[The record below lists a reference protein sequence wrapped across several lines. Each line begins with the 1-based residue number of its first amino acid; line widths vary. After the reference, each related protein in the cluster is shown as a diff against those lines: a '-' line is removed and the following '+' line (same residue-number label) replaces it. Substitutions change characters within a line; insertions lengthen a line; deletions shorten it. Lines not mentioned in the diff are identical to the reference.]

1 VDYRYPLVNP
11 VRDAGGN
18 NPMTR
23 ALPVGHTCSEAS
35 VGGASME
42 GAILMGLDMYIYGSK
57 EAPLSVVDTPVNQ
70 NDEEFFYWRK
80 DYALQHWFNR
90 LYLKK
95 GGKGT
100 SDERTVLVTPD
111 DLDDLEVIQN
121 ILGIAGSADIS
132 TEIYIEDLSR
142 FIDRA
147 RRAYKDGFFLYYW
160 ESR

>member
-1 VDYRYPLVNP
+1 
-11 VRDAGGN
+11 
-18 NPMTR
+18 MTR

-57 EAPLSVVDTPVNQ
+57 KAPLSVVDTPVNQ

-95 GGKGT
+95 GGKGI
-100 SDERTVLVTPD
+100 SDERTVLVTPA

-121 ILGIAGSADIS
+121 ILDIAGSDGAS
-132 TEIYIEDLSR
+132 TALYIEDL
-142 FIDRA
+142 D
-147 RRAYKDGFFLYYW
+147 
-160 ESR
+160 